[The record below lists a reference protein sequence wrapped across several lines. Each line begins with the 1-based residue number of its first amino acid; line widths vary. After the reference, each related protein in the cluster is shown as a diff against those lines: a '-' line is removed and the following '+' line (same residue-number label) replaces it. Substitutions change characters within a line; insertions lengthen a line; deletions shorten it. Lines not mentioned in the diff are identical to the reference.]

1 MVREC
6 APPRPDASAAGD
18 GGRRVRNRV
27 DETLRILRNAE
38 RLRGGFLLELRLR
51 IPVGA
56 RPDKGLRSW
65 SRWRRGGPDVYESPR
80 TRGDGAGESPARD
93 VRLHCRRSPGRSP
106 PFTET
111 PSTREA
117 STPIPRSG

>member
-6 APPRPDASAAGD
+6 AAPRPDGSAAGD

-56 RPDKGLRSW
+56 RPDKRLRSW

-80 TRGDGAGESPARD
+80 NRGDGAGESPARD
-93 VRLHCRRSPGRSP
+93 VRLHCRRGRGRSL
-106 PFTET
+106 PFPQT
-111 PSTREA
+111 PTSLGGG
-117 STPIPRSG
+117 TPN